1 MHRRL
6 VALLVL
12 AAVGTA
18 TVSAVAAFAL
28 VGGPTTVKVTMK
40 EWGIAPVPGKVKA
53 GKVTFVIKNV
63 GHLNHEF
70 LVLRTKTAAG
80 KLRVKGTTA
89 VVSGLVG
96 KVSQFKPGATR
107 TITVTLT
114 AGHYALICNLPA
126 HYKAGQHVDF
136 SVG

>member
-1 MHRRL
+1 VICLRGFPPR
-6 VALLVL
+6 VR
-12 AAVGTA
+12 
-18 TVSAVAAFAL
+18 
-28 VGGPTTVKVTMK
+28 
-40 EWGIAPVPGKVKA
+40 APRP
-53 GKVTFVIKNV
+53 
-63 GHLNHEF
+63 
-70 LVLRTKTAAG
+70 
-80 KLRVKGTTA
+80 LRVKGTAA